1 MSKTYDNVILQSE
14 TPAINGYIAP
24 GFERVREV
32 FEENFR
38 LRNEVG
44 ASFAVY
50 RRGEKLVDLWGGFR
64 DKSRRLP
71 WKENTPALVS
81 STTKGIM
88 ACALA
93 IANSRGWL
101 DYDEKVSTYW
111 PEFAQ
116 NGKSGVT
123 VRQLLAHQAGLI
135 TLDGGI
141 RTSDL
146 ADLDT
151 LAVRLARQKPFWQ
164 PGDYQGYHTFTFGL
178 YSNELLRRVDPGRRS
193 IGRFLEEEM
202 IGPLGGGFYIGLP
215 DNVDPARDIAQISQP
230 GFYDTIR
237 YIRHMT
243 GNEWKMMFSYLI
255 PFTYA
260 GRVAWSHKVRSFSDM
275 MDPAFLQV
283 EMPAGNGVG
292 TARAVAQIYDR
303 MATAGGE
310 SFIAPET
317 LELLKQPPR
326 PPAKSRFDRLT
337 GLESMF
343 SLGFVKPSGGVRFG
357 TDDSAFGSFGGGGSN
372 GFADPVLGI
381 GVSYVPNYF
390 QNYIIGDPREVA
402 LRKAL
407 YACF

>member
-1 MSKTYDNVILQSE
+1 MNRTSTSVTSQTQTS
-14 TPAINGYIAP
+14 AINGYVAP

-44 ASFAVY
+44 AAFAVY
-50 RRGEKLVDLWGGFR
+50 RRGEKLVDLWGGLR
-64 DKSRRLP
+64 DESRQLP
-71 WKENTPALVS
+71 WEENTPALVS

-93 IANSRGWL
+93 IAHSRGWL

-116 NGKSGVT
+116 NGKADVT

-141 RTSDL
+141 GTSDL
-146 ADLDT
+146 ADLDA

-178 YSNELLRRVDPGRRS
+178 YANELLRRVDPEGRS
-193 IGRFLEEEM
+193 VGRFLEEM
-202 IGPLGGGFYIGLP
+202 VGPLGGGFYIGLP
-215 DNVDPARDIAQISQP
+215 DHVDPVNDVAQISEP
-230 GFYDTIR
+230 GFSEMLR
-237 YIRHMT
+237 YFRHMS
-243 GNEWKMMFSYLI
+243 GAEWKMMFSYLI
-255 PFTYA
+255 PFTDA

-275 MDPAFLQV
+275 MDPAFLRV

-292 TARAVAQIYDR
+292 TARAIAQIYDR
-303 MATAGGE
+303 TATADGE
-310 SFIAPET
+310 SFITPET
-317 LELLKQPPR
+317 LELLKQPPHS
-326 PPAKSRFDRLT
+326 PAKSRLDRLT

-343 SLGFVKPSGGVRFG
+343 SLGFVKPGGDVRFG
-357 TDDSAFGSFGGGGSN
+357 TDSSAFGSFGGGGSN

-402 LRKAL
+402 LREAL

>member
-1 MSKTYDNVILQSE
+1 MSRAYANKMLQTE
-14 TPAINGYIAP
+14 TPAINGYVAP

-38 LRNEVG
+38 LRHEVG

-71 WKENTPALVS
+71 WKEDTPALVS

-101 DYDEKVSTYW
+101 DYEEKVSTYW

-116 NGKSGVT
+116 SGKGGIT
-123 VRQLLAHQAGLI
+123 VRQLLSHQAGLI

-178 YSNELLRRVDPGRRS
+178 YSNELLRRVDPARRYV
-193 IGRFLEEEM
+193 GQFLEEEM

-215 DNVDPARDIAQISQP
+215 EHVDPVRDVAQISQP
-230 GFYDTIR
+230 GFYELMR
-237 YIRHMT
+237 YFRHMS
-243 GNEWKMMFSYLI
+243 GAEWKMMFSYLN
-255 PFTYA
+255 PYSYA
-260 GRVAWSHKVRSFSDM
+260 GRVAWSHKVRFFSEM
-275 MDPAFLQV
+275 MDPAFLRV

-292 TARAVAQIYDR
+292 TARAIARIYDR
-303 MATAGGE
+303 MATADGE
-310 SFIAPET
+310 GFITPET

-326 PPAKSRFDRLT
+326 PPAKSRHDLLS
-337 GLESMF
+337 GLENMF
-343 SLGFVKPSGGVRFG
+343 SLGFVKPSSDLHFG

-372 GFADPVLGI
+372 GFSDPVLGI

-390 QNYIIGDPREVA
+390 QNYNTSDPRAIA
-402 LRKAL
+402 LMTSL